1 MVHVSQTCT
10 ILVPYMYHA
19 NSMRRYPSKMN
30 AWGIGDK
37 DGTSMV
43 HVGETCTMLESLCTQ
58 GIQKIMVQGYMF
70 SRNYS

>member
-1 MVHVSQTCT
+1 
-10 ILVPYMYHA
+10 
-19 NSMRRYPSKMN
+19 MRRYPSKMN